1 MSQEKLLKAYR
12 KEEEKPLLSFLVQT
26 GVIRQLVQVNFS
38 SEVSCFPL
46 KVC

>member
-12 KEEEKPLLSFLVQT
+12 KEEEKPLLS
-26 GVIRQLVQVNFS
+26 ILVQVNFS
-38 SEVSCFPL
+38 SEVSCLPL